1 MARSR
6 MTLRDS
12 MTAQY
17 AVISCLLVTSSG
29 ADQGLNLQNNLQG
42 QYEPPAEGGYVSP
55 SQEFDGLLHELE
67 QYEKPELPHVAPI
80 DDVYNQ
86 LDETIYEKYNIDK
99 QDDIE
104 EEEEEEDSAD
114 IIPIL
119 TIIVPSVVIGLVAL
133 IFSVVNPVSIF
144 SDIINN
150 TKKKTKSRAVDS
162 LFSFL
167 PKPQVDNNIVIGDLF
182 NLDNILGRIKRD
194 ASREMEIDYMSYL
207 LNSVEVISN
216 LKGGI
221 KSTSCELNH
230 LARNPKFPTLSR
242 IISPFMSDSF
252 GAKFS
257 SVEC

>member
-1 MARSR
+1 
-6 MTLRDS
+6 

-80 DDVYNQ
+80 NDVYNQ

-119 TIIVPSVVIGLVAL
+119 TIIVPSVVIGLV
-133 IFSVVNPVSIF
+133 IIVNYLEF
-144 SDIINN
+144 
-150 TKKKTKSRAVDS
+150 R
-162 LFSFL
+162 LSFFCSGCTNF
-167 PKPQVDNNIVIGDLF
+167 QCTQSSF
-182 NLDNILGRIKRD
+182 NILWYYQQHEK
-194 ASREMEIDYMSYL
+194 E
-207 LNSVEVISN
+207 N
-216 LKGGI
+216 
-221 KSTSCELNH
+221 
-230 LARNPKFPTLSR
+230 
-242 IISPFMSDSF
+242 
-252 GAKFS
+252 
-257 SVEC
+257 